1 MEHLSFRGA
10 SWTLEACFVQTI
22 PRNSQATPPVL
33 PRCAQASLHCM
44 GDEHRHGG
52 TEALREASEGLVA
65 GILELISQILLVS
78 EKKWCYLSLLD
89 SSSCGHWLPNAHTSH
104 THTQLLTDSPQG
116 HVQS

>member
-1 MEHLSFRGA
+1 
-10 SWTLEACFVQTI
+10 
-22 PRNSQATPPVL
+22 
-33 PRCAQASLHCM
+33 M